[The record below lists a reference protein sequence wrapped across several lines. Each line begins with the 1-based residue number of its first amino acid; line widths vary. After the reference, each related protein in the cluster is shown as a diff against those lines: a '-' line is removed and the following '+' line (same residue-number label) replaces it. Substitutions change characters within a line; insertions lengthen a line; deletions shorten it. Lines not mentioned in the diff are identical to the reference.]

1 MHHRLSKLT
10 FILWILL
17 AGASNARAQTDY
29 PQRPIR
35 SIVAFTAGSGNDVIA
50 RDVARLLFPIL
61 GQPVIVENKV
71 GAGGIIATDAV
82 AKAPPDGYTL
92 GLGTSSQ
99 LVMNVGLRDD
109 LPFSVDKDITTIA
122 LLTRTPL
129 VAIASAKGPK
139 SIKELIEASRA
150 KPGSINYGSGGSGSI
165 SHIVAEAFAK
175 QADIEMTHIPY
186 KGNAAALNDLLSN
199 NIQLLF
205 DGLVNGS
212 SLGDKVRMLALS
224 ENKRHPLYPDV
235 PTFAEAGLPSYEAYT
250 WNCIFAPAGTPRE
263 IITKLNVA
271 INQVLASPTIT
282 ERATASGGVIL
293 GPSTPEEA
301 QAFSEKERQ
310 KWVPIIKSMNI
321 AN

>member
-1 MHHRLSKLT
+1 MHRHLNRLVV
-10 FILWILL
+10 ILVILM
-17 AGASNARAQTDY
+17 AGALNAWAQTGY

-35 SIVAFTAGSGNDVIA
+35 IIVAFTAGSGNDVIA
-50 RDVARLLFPIL
+50 RDLARLLFPIL

-71 GAGGIIATDAV
+71 GAGGIIATDTV
-82 AKAPPDGYTL
+82 AKAAPDGYTL

-99 LVMNVGLRDD
+99 LVMNIGLRDD
-109 LPFSVDKDITTIA
+109 LPFSVDRDLTTIA

-129 VAIASAKGPK
+129 VAIASAEGPK
-139 SIKELIEASRA
+139 SIKELIDASRS

-175 QADIEMTHIPY
+175 QAGIEMTHIPY

-224 ENKRHPLYPDV
+224 ESKRHPLYPDV
-235 PTFAEAGLPSYEAYT
+235 PTFAEAGLPGYEAYT

-263 IITKLNVA
+263 IVTKLNAA
-271 INQVLASPTIT
+271 INEALASPTIT
-282 ERATASGGVIL
+282 ERASASGGVIL

-301 QAFSEKERQ
+301 QAFSATERQ
-310 KWVPIIKSMNI
+310 KWVPMIKNMNI
-321 AN
+321 TN